1 MNTKKTWTLLLP
13 FLIFSCKTVDYK
25 KHPGRLIDD
34 IAISLR
40 SDLIKNYD
48 SKEKI
53 SLAVAGFSRID
64 LMGTTSKYKS
74 VTPRL
79 GIMIANALQNE
90 MFIPER
96 FELIERLRIDALLNE
111 VDFNQIGLTEGE
123 AIKTLKLKGINSIVL
138 GNIQLRDK
146 SFRFDARI
154 VELETG
160 KVKSVASKV
169 VNYYE
174 FLETAYNDYAS
185 NKKPCI
191 TSVAARG
198 NWQNTSCVVKD
209 ASKLNVQA
217 SGRWSMT
224 DTGYSFGPMGIW
236 DNPSGWGDYRVV
248 QANHGALI
256 CRLGPNIFVFDGSIE
271 NVSGMEGVLECRIN
285 DTDVSN
291 NDGTMTLT
299 IETE

>member
-1 MNTKKTWTLLLP
+1 MNMKKTWSLLLP
-13 FLIFSCKTVDYK
+13 LLILTCKTVDYK
-25 KHPGRLIDD
+25 KNPGRLIDD

-53 SLAVAGFSRID
+53 SLAIAGFSRVD
-64 LMGTTSKYKS
+64 LIGTTSQYKS

-90 MFIPER
+90 MFMPEK

-111 VDFNQIGLTEGE
+111 VDFNQIGLTESE
-123 AIKTLKLKGINSIVL
+123 AIKTLKLKGVNSIVL

-174 FLETAYNDYAS
+174 FLETAYNDYPS
-185 NKKPCI
+185 KKKPCI
-191 TSVAARG
+191 ASVAARG
-198 NWQNTSCVVKD
+198 TWQNTSCVIKD
-209 ASKLNVQA
+209 ASKLNIYA

-224 DTGYSFGPMGIW
+224 NSGYSFGPMGIE
-236 DNPSGWGDYRVV
+236 DNPSSWGDYRIVE
-248 QANHGALI
+248 ANHGALI
-256 CRLGPNIFVFDGSIE
+256 C
-271 NVSGMEGVLECRIN
+271 
-285 DTDVSN
+285 
-291 NDGTMTLT
+291 
-299 IETE
+299 